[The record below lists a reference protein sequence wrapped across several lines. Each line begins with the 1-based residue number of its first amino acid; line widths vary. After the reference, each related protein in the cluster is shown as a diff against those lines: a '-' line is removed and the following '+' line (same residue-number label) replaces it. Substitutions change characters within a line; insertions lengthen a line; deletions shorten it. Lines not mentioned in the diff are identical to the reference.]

1 MLPRF
6 LTSVFALLCL
16 AAPAVADTIYF
27 TNIADPSQKGS
38 YEGSFDYDPLH
49 ARLTLTLTNTT
60 DPSLGVQAVLDHL
73 ARRGILVK
81 PTQDYGLADCLR
93 ITVGREDENRAL
105 VAALGE
111 ILS

>member
-1 MLPRF
+1 MRVYP
-6 LTSVFALLCL
+6 SVCNFIL
-16 AAPAVADTIYF
+16 ARIP
-27 TNIADPSQKGS
+27 
-38 YEGSFDYDPLH
+38 
-49 ARLTLTLTNTT
+49 T